1 MKMSS
6 NQNLHQ
12 PRSNRNRA
20 NPRPLDIS
28 YSNIRGLRTNF
39 AAVQSFL
46 STKSPD
52 ILALCETGLDESI
65 SDREFDVPGFSTL
78 VTKHDHLNRHMHGL
92 GVYIKDGLPCARDTS
107 HEDLNSP
114 FMCFRMA
121 LLHSTTYLFFLY
133 RPQNEGSSVLNS
145 IAEQID
151 NILIHHPS
159 ANICVFGDFNV
170 HHVQWLVHSNH
181 TDNVGVECYNFSLAH
196 ELSQIV
202 NFPTRIPDVPN
213 QFPSLLDLFL
223 TSIPEFCTPTQ
234 LPPLG
239 SSDHCVIS
247 VSIDLPLKASN
258 EVPFHRTSYR
268 YAQAD
273 WDNFRSYIAC
283 GPFEH
288 FFKFRA
294 SKSTALI
301 SDWIRNGIDIFIPHK
316 TFQQKPHSQPWFTAA
331 CAAAIAHRNHHFH
344 QYNRN
349 PSEITRTNFR
359 NASNHCKY
367 ILRQAKN
374 NYANVLKLRIEAQ
387 NLGTREFWRITN
399 SVMNR
404 GKSSIPTIVNGP
416 EILSSS
422 LDKADLFAKMFS
434 SNSTLD
440 DEGHPLPEF
449 PPRTDIDLSN
459 LKVTP
464 SMVAKF
470 IHQLEPSKATGPDEI
485 PVVVLKN
492 LSAELSPVLSK
503 LFNKCIR
510 QACFPNSWKR
520 SSVCPV
526 FKTLV
531 SAVIHPNIVLLVFFL

>member
-1 MKMSS
+1 
-6 NQNLHQ
+6 
-12 PRSNRNRA
+12 
-20 NPRPLDIS
+20 
-28 YSNIRGLRTNF
+28 
-39 AAVQSFL
+39 
-46 STKSPD
+46 
-52 ILALCETGLDESI
+52 
-65 SDREFDVPGFSTL
+65 
-78 VTKHDHLNRHMHGL
+78 MHGL

-114 FMCFRMA
+114 FMCFHMT

-133 RPQNEGSSVLNS
+133 RPQNEGSSVFNS
-145 IAEQID
+145 IAKQID

-202 NFPTRIPDVPN
+202 NFPTRIPDSPN

-283 GPFEH
+283 GSFEH

-294 SKSTALI
+294 SKSTSLI
-301 SDWIRNGIDIFIPHK
+301 SDWIRNGIEIFIPHK
-316 TFQQKPHSQPWFTAA
+316 TFQQKTHSQPWFTAA
-331 CAAAIAHRNHHFH
+331 CAAAISHRNHHFH

-359 NASNHCKY
+359 NTSNHCKY
-367 ILRQAKN
+367 ILRHAKD
-374 NYANVLKLRIEAQ
+374 NYANVLKLRVESQ
-387 NLGTREFWRITN
+387 NLGTREFWGITN

-422 LDKADLFAKMFS
+422 LDKAHLFAKMFS

-459 LKVTP
+459 LKVIP

-470 IHQLEPSKATGPDEI
+470 IRRLEPSKATGPNEI

-492 LSAELSPVLSK
+492 LSAEFSPVLSK

-510 QACFPNSWKR
+510 QACFPNS
-520 SSVCPV
+520 
-526 FKTLV
+526 
-531 SAVIHPNIVLLVFFL
+531 